1 MVEIHKSNQEK
12 RIEAFLK
19 SNNSLLDNM
28 KLIDGDLLVVDTKF
42 DKNKMS
48 SYDYNESYEGI
59 FLYITGSYPY
69 EEEMDIVDGLFVN
82 IIINRCGEEE
92 AVVRYSID
100 KDITWRDIKNK
111 LAYKLIREISY
122 IKQFEYAIDTQIE
135 YLGNGVVYEV
145 EGIKKIKNLIR
156 KWRSSHND
164 ISTLDIIRMENIK
177 IEKPTIKIG
186 DVYQY
191 KNNMRFK
198 IDEWCYQEWRRW
210 DEGYKEEGKKNKL
223 YRALKNAGFTE
234 KQTRELIKKHS
245 DKLEAVKVTYNHKDS
260 GSCTISHIGDYQPIL
275 LGLGITNLKE
285 LIASA
290 RFKTIWM
297 NDLEY
302 EYIQDL
308 KREQEIMKEMIN
320 DTDDRNIKKIWVK
333 EGEDPIWDWK

>member
-1 MVEIHKSNQEK
+1 MINSQK
-12 RIEAFLK
+12 AFLK

-42 DKNKMS
+42 DKEKMS

-92 AVVRYSID
+92 AIRKYPID
-100 KDITWRDIKNK
+100 KEVYWKDIKRMVINK
-111 LAYKLIREISY
+111 VVNVISY
-122 IKQFEYAIDTQIE
+122 TKQFEYTIDTHIE
-135 YLGNGVVYEV
+135 YIGNGVGYEL
-145 EGIKKIKNLIR
+145 EGREKIKNLMKR
-156 KWRSSHND
+156 WRSTHND
-164 ISTLDIIRMENIK
+164 VSILDMIGMENIK
-177 IEKPTIKIG
+177 IEKPSIKLG

-198 IDEWCYQEWRRW
+198 IDEWCYQEWRRME
-210 DEGYKEEGKKNKL
+210 EGYKQEEKESKL
-223 YRALKNAGFTE
+223 YRALKNSGFTE
-234 KQTRELIKKHS
+234 SQTKELIKKHL
-245 DKLEAVKVTYNHKDS
+245 DKLEAVKVTYNYKDS
-260 GSCTISHIGDYQPIL
+260 DSCTISHIDYDQPML

-285 LIASA
+285 LVASA
-290 RFKTIWM
+290 RFKTIWT

-308 KREQEIMKEMIN
+308 KEEQEVMKEMIN
-320 DTDDRNIKKIWVK
+320 DKNDSNIKKVSVK
-333 EGEDPIWDWK
+333 EGEDPIWDWQ

>member
-12 RIEAFLK
+12 RIESLLK
-19 SNNSLLDNM
+19 CNSLLDNM
-28 KLIDGDLLVVDTKF
+28 KLMDGDLFVLETKF
-42 DKNKMS
+42 DKEKMS

-111 LAYKLIREISY
+111 VISKLVREINY
-122 IKQFEYAIDTQIE
+122 IKQFEYAIDSHIE
-135 YLGNGVVYEV
+135 YLGNGVVYEL
-145 EGIKKIKNLIR
+145 EGREKIKNLMKR
-156 KWRSSHND
+156 WRSSHND
-164 ISTLDIIRMENIK
+164 VSILDMIGMENIK
-177 IEKPTIKIG
+177 IEKPSIKLG

-191 KNNMRFK
+191 KDSIRFS
-198 IDEWCYQEWRRW
+198 IQEWYNQGWRRME
-210 DEGYKEEGKKNKL
+210 EGYKQEGKKSKL
-223 YRALKNAGFTE
+223 YRALKNSGFTE
-234 KQTRELIKKHS
+234 SQTKKLIKKHL
-245 DKLEAVKVTYNHKDS
+245 DKLEAVKVTYNYKDS
-260 GSCTISHIGDYQPIL
+260 DSCTISHIDYDQPML

-285 LIASA
+285 LVASA
-290 RFKTIWM
+290 RFKTIWT

-308 KREQEIMKEMIN
+308 KEEQEVMKEMIN
-320 DTDDRNIKKIWVK
+320 DKNDSNIKKVSVK
-333 EGEDPIWDWK
+333 EGEDPIWDWQ

>member
-1 MVEIHKSNQEK
+1 MINIQKALIKS
-12 RIEAFLK
+12 
-19 SNNSLLDNM
+19 NSLLDNM

-42 DKNKMS
+42 DKEKMS

-82 IIINRCGEEE
+82 IIIKEE

-135 YLGNGVVYEV
+135 YLGNGVGYEL
-145 EGIKKIKNLIR
+145 EGREKIKNLMKR
-156 KWRSSHND
+156 WRSTHND
-164 ISTLDIIRMENIK
+164 VSTLDIIGMENIK
-177 IEKPTIKIG
+177 IEKPSIKLG

-191 KNNMRFK
+191 KDSIRFS
-198 IDEWCYQEWRRW
+198 IQEWYNQGWRRME
-210 DEGYKEEGKKNKL
+210 EGYKQEGKKSKL
-223 YRALKNAGFTE
+223 YRALKNSGFTE
-234 KQTRELIKKHS
+234 SQTKKLIKKHS
-245 DKLEAVKVTYNHKDS
+245 DKLDAVTVCYVYKNKDG
-260 GSCTISHIGDYQPIL
+260 GSSSMSSIGDDQPML

-285 LIASA
+285 LVASA
-290 RFKTIWM
+290 RFKTIWT

-308 KREQEIMKEMIN
+308 KEEQEVMKEMIN
-320 DTDDRNIKKIWVK
+320 DKNDSNIKKVSVK
-333 EGEDPIWDWK
+333 EGEDPIWDWQ